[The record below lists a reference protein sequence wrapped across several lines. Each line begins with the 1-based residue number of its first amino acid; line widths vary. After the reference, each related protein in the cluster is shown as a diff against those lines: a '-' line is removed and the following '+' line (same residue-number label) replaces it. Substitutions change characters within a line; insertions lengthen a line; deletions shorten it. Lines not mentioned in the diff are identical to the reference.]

1 MHMAVIVT
9 FDLPGAG
16 RELYDAVIERVTDGQ
31 GFTRFAD
38 LPNPNTGLVSHAAG
52 PVDGGFRVTE
62 VWESVEALE
71 SHAKLFGPILADLGH
86 ADVRPTII
94 PAHNVVVR

>member
-1 MHMAVIVT
+1 MAVIVT

-16 RELYDAVIERVTDGQ
+16 PELYDTVIARVTEGR

-38 LPNPNTGLVSHAAG
+38 VGNPGLVSHAAG
-52 PVDGGFRVTE
+52 PVEGGFRVTE
-62 VWESVEALE
+62 VWESEEALE
-71 SHAKLFGPILADLGH
+71 THAKTFGPILADLGH
-86 ADVRPTII
+86 ADLRPTII

>member
-1 MHMAVIVT
+1 MAVIVT

-16 RELYDAVIERVTDGQ
+16 QDLYDTVIARVTDGQ

-38 LPNPNTGLVSHAAG
+38 LPNTGLLSHAAG

-71 SHAKLFGPILADLGH
+71 HHAKLFGPILADLGH
-86 ADVRPTII
+86 ADLRPTII

>member
-1 MHMAVIVT
+1 MAIIVT

-16 RELYDAVIERVTDGQ
+16 QEFYDAVIERVTDGR
-31 GFTRFAD
+31 GFTKFAD
-38 LPNPNTGLVSHAAG
+38 LPNTGLVSHAAG

-62 VWESVEALE
+62 VWESAEALE
-71 SHAKLFGPILADLGH
+71 THAKTFGPILADLGH
-86 ADVRPTII
+86 ADVQPTII

>member
-1 MHMAVIVT
+1 MAIIVT

-16 RELYDAVIERVTDGQ
+16 QELYDAVIERVTGGQ
-31 GFTRFAD
+31 GFTQFAD
-38 LPNPNTGLVSHAAG
+38 LPNAGLVSHAAG
-52 PVDGGFRVTE
+52 PVEGGFRVTE

-71 SHAKLFGPILADLGH
+71 THAKTFGPILADLGH
-86 ADVRPTII
+86 ADLQPTII

>member
-1 MHMAVIVT
+1 MAIIVT

-16 RELYDAVIERVTDGQ
+16 QDLYDTVIDRVTQGQ

-38 LPNPNTGLVSHAAG
+38 LPNPGLLSHAAG

-62 VWESVEALE
+62 IWESEEALAH
-71 SHAKLFGPILADLGH
+71 HARTFAPVLAALGH
-86 ADVRPTII
+86 TDLKPTII
-94 PAHNVVVR
+94 PAHHYVTR

>member
-1 MHMAVIVT
+1 MAIIVT

-16 RELYDAVIERVTDGQ
+16 TELYDEVIDRVTGGR
-31 GFTRFAD
+31 GFTTFAD
-38 LPNPNTGLVSHAAG
+38 VQNPGLISHAAG

-62 VWESVEALE
+62 VWESPEALE
-71 SHAKLFGPILADLGH
+71 AHAKTFAPLLAALGH
-86 ADVRPTII
+86 ADLQPTII

>member
-1 MHMAVIVT
+1 MAIIVT

-16 RELYDAVIERVTDGQ
+16 QELYDAVIARVTDGQ
-31 GFTRFAD
+31 GFTQFAD
-38 LPNPNTGLVSHAAG
+38 LPNAGLISHAAG

-71 SHAKLFGPILADLGH
+71 IHAKTFGPILADLGH
-86 ADVRPTII
+86 ADAQPSIT

>member
-1 MHMAVIVT
+1 MAIIVT
-9 FDLPGAG
+9 FDFPDAG
-16 RELYDAVIERVTDGQ
+16 QELYDAVIERVTGGQ
-31 GFTRFAD
+31 GFTQFAD
-38 LPNPNTGLVSHAAG
+38 LPTTGLVSHAAG

-71 SHAKLFGPILADLGH
+71 AHAKTFGPILADLGH
-86 ADVRPTII
+86 TDVHPTII

>member
-1 MHMAVIVT
+1 MAVIVT

-16 RELYDAVIERVTDGQ
+16 QELYDEVIARVTGGK
-31 GFTRFAD
+31 GFARFAD
-38 LPNPNTGLVSHAAG
+38 VGDPGLLFHAAG

-62 VWESVEALE
+62 VWESEEALAA
-71 SHAKLFGPILADLGH
+71 HAKTFGPILADLGH
-86 ADVRPTII
+86 ADARPTII

>member
-1 MHMAVIVT
+1 MAIIVT
-9 FDLPGAG
+9 FEFPDAG
-16 RELYDAVIERVTDGQ
+16 QELYDAVIDRVTDGQ

-38 LPNPNTGLVSHAAG
+38 LPNTGLISHAAG

-62 VWESVEALE
+62 VWESAEALE
-71 SHAKLFGPILADLGH
+71 THAKTFGPILADLGH
-86 ADVRPTII
+86 ADIQPSII

>member
-1 MHMAVIVT
+1 MAIIVT

-16 RELYDAVIERVTDGQ
+16 QELYDAVIERVTDGQ
-31 GFTRFAD
+31 GFTQFAD
-38 LPNPNTGLVSHAAG
+38 LGSPGLVSHAAG

-62 VWESVEALE
+62 VWESAEALE
-71 SHAKLFGPILADLGH
+71 THAKTFGPILADLGH
-86 ADVRPTII
+86 ADVQPTII

>member
-1 MHMAVIVT
+1 MAIIVT

-16 RELYDAVIERVTDGQ
+16 PELYDTVIERVTAGQ

-38 LPNPNTGLVSHAAG
+38 LPNPGLVSHAAG

-62 VWESVEALE
+62 VWESAEALE
-71 SHAKLFGPILADLGH
+71 THAKTFGPILAALGH
-86 ADVRPTII
+86 ADLQPTII

>member
-1 MHMAVIVT
+1 MAIIVT
-9 FDLPGAG
+9 FDFPNAG
-16 RELYDAVIERVTDGQ
+16 QELYDAVIDRVTDGR

-38 LPNPNTGLVSHAAG
+38 LPNAGLISHAAG

-62 VWESVEALE
+62 IWESQEALE
-71 SHAKLFGPILADLGH
+71 THAETFGPVLADLGH
-86 ADVRPTII
+86 SDVQPTII

>member
-1 MHMAVIVT
+1 MAIIVT

-16 RELYDAVIERVTDGQ
+16 QELYDTVIDRVTDGR

-38 LPNPNTGLVSHAAG
+38 VQDPGLISHAAG

-62 VWESVEALE
+62 VWESADALE
-71 SHAKLFGPILADLGH
+71 AHAKTFGPILADLGH
-86 ADVRPTII
+86 ADIQPTII

>member
-1 MHMAVIVT
+1 MAIIVT

-16 RELYDAVIERVTDGQ
+16 QELYDAVIARVTDGQ

-38 LPNPNTGLVSHAAG
+38 LPNPGLISHAAG

-62 VWESVEALE
+62 VWESAEALE
-71 SHAKLFGPILADLGH
+71 KHAETFGPILADLGH
-86 ADVRPTII
+86 ADARPSII

>member
-1 MHMAVIVT
+1 MAIIVT

-16 RELYDAVIERVTDGQ
+16 QELYDTVIDRVTDGR

-38 LPNPNTGLVSHAAG
+38 LPNTGLVSHAAG

-62 VWESVEALE
+62 VWESAEALE
-71 SHAKLFGPILADLGH
+71 EHAKLFGPILADLGH
-86 ADVRPTII
+86 ADLQPTII
-94 PAHNVVVR
+94 PAHNFVVR

>member
-1 MHMAVIVT
+1 MAIIVT

-16 RELYDAVIERVTDGQ
+16 QELYDTVIDRVTDGQ

-38 LPNPNTGLVSHAAG
+38 LQNPGLVSHAAG

-62 VWESVEALE
+62 VWESAEALE
-71 SHAKLFGPILADLGH
+71 AHAKTFGPILSDLGYADLQ
-86 ADVRPTII
+86 PTII
-94 PAHNVVVR
+94 PAHKVVVQ